1 MDISVKEIDANTCI
15 LNVAEIDKVLE
26 RINKLS
32 KKIIIIIE
40 KSYLLPI
47 LLF

>member
-1 MDISVKEIDANTCI
+1 MDISIKEIDANTYI

-32 KKIIIIIE
+32 KKNR
-40 KSYLLPI
+40 PI
-47 LLF
+47 

>member
-1 MDISVKEIDANTCI
+1 MDISIKEIDENTYI

-32 KKIIIIIE
+32 LN
-40 KSYLLPI
+40 SAA
-47 LLF
+47 